1 MDDDVANQLYC
12 NMLQKKQTFISLPI
26 SKNLLFKFKVLLP
39 STDKEYVAEIIRKQ
53 VIELKRERLVQRA
66 KEAKMNFKKGVVK
79 SGGIKELL
87 EDLESD

>member
-1 MDDDVANQLYC
+1 MNNASVNEVIKEFGQ
-12 NMLQKKQTFISLPI
+12 
-26 SKNLLFKFKVLLP
+26 LP

-53 VIELKRERLVQRA
+53 VIELKRERLAQRA
-66 KEAKMNFKKGVVK
+66 EEAKMNLKKGVVK